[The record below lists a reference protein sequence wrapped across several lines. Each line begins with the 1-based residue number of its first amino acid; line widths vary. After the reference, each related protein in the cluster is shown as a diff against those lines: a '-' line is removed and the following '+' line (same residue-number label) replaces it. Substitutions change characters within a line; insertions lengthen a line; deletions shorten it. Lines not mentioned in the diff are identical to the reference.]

1 MNQEQVKTMLLGIE
15 NTELEFSLIFSGKES
30 NRVNGLYKPDT
41 QEIILHNH
49 NFKTDNQ
56 LIYTAIHEYA
66 HHLANEKQLAET
78 AGLKPLKY
86 GKIHTN
92 DFWALFHN
100 LLDIAEAKG
109 FYVMNLEGA
118 PELAELTENIRK
130 NYLEKNGILMQEF
143 GQLLAKAHDLCKV
156 ANIRYED
163 YIDRCLKIPRQA
175 ARSITKVGAVETT
188 PALGYENMKMVAA
201 ISSPDKRAEAQQQL
215 LAGKSPD
222 SVRSAM
228 KKKAE
233 DIDVKTRLEKEKIRL
248 EKTIT
253 QLSGRLELVEESLAN
268 L

>member
-1 MNQEQVKTMLLGIE
+1 
-15 NTELEFSLIFSGKES
+15 
-30 NRVNGLYKPDT
+30 
-41 QEIILHNH
+41 
-49 NFKTDNQ
+49 
-56 LIYTAIHEYA
+56 
-66 HHLANEKQLAET
+66 
-78 AGLKPLKY
+78 
-86 GKIHTN
+86 
-92 DFWALFHN
+92 
-100 LLDIAEAKG
+100 
-109 FYVMNLEGA
+109 
-118 PELAELTENIRK
+118 
-130 NYLEKNGILMQEF
+130 MQEF
-143 GQLLAKAHDLCKV
+143 GQLLAKAHDLCKA

-233 DIDVKTRLEKEKIRL
+233 DIDVKTRLEKEKTRL